1 VHPEEPDVTART
13 RRSLVPALALAL
25 VPVAAPAIAGTN
37 GVQDE
42 AARAAAF
49 YERAQAEYFE
59 LAPESAAQIGLR
71 VRYGQWDD
79 DSEAGDLAR
88 RELATRQL
96 AELRETID
104 RSKLDAEGRLSWDL
118 FADLQQRRIDAWRWR
133 NHDYVFDHRS
143 GPHTSAPAFL
153 INTHRVDSE
162 ADAEAYVSRL
172 RGMLRLFATALER
185 ADRAEARGVMPPRWV
200 FPRIVAGARNV
211 VTGRPFDG
219 GPGDSTLLADFRKK
233 VVALDLPQERRDAL
247 LAAAERAM
255 LESVRPA
262 YDAVIAWAAAAEQRA
277 SLDDGV
283 WKLPHGAAYYDYLL
297 ARYTTTPLDAG
308 QIHEIGLRE
317 VARLHAE
324 MRRVMRQVGF
334 RGDLKAFFDF
344 VRDDDRFYYPDTEE
358 GRAAYLAEATRLIDA
373 MRAKLPGLFR
383 TLPKA
388 DVVVKAVEPF
398 REASA
403 GKAFYQRPTA
413 DGSEPGT
420 FYVNLYRMRDMPK
433 TEMEALAYHEGIPGH
448 HMQRA
453 ITLELEGLPMFRRLG
468 SYTAYTEG
476 WALYSESLPKELG
489 FYQDPYSE
497 FGRLTL
503 ELIRA
508 VRLVVDTG
516 LHAKGWTR
524 DQVVQYH
531 LDNTPLSEGSAVR
544 ATERYVVNPGQATAY
559 MIGQLRIIELRQRA
573 ERELGPRFDIR
584 DFHDLVLRSGPL
596 PLDVLERQVE
606 EWIAEQR

>member
-1 VHPEEPDVTART
+1 MTNLVAR
-13 RRSLVPALALAL
+13 RLAPALLFAVVPA
-25 VPVAAPAIAGTN
+25 VAPATGLA
-37 GVQDE
+37 DE

-49 YERAQAEYFE
+49 YERAQAEYYE
-59 LAPESAAQIGLR
+59 LNPEAAAQLGLR
-71 VRYGQWDD
+71 VRYGEWDD
-79 DSEAGDLAR
+79 RSEAGDLAR
-88 RELATRQL
+88 RRLAERQL

-104 RSKLDAEGRLSWDL
+104 RRRLDGEGQLSWDL
-118 FADLQQRRIDAWRWR
+118 FADLQQRRIDGWRWR

-153 INTHRVDSE
+153 INTHRVESE

-172 RGMLRLFATALER
+172 RGMLRRFATALER

-200 FPRIVAGARNV
+200 FPQIVVGARNV
-211 VTGRPFDG
+211 VTGRPFDD
-219 GPGDSTLLADFRKK
+219 GPADSTLLADFRKK
-233 VVALDLPQERRDAL
+233 VAALDLPGERKDAL
-247 LAAAERAM
+247 VAAAERAL
-255 LESVRPA
+255 LESVKPA
-262 YDAVIAWAAAAEQRA
+262 YDAVIAWAGAAEGRA
-277 SLDDGV
+277 SPDDGV
-283 WKLPHGAAYYDYLL
+283 WKLPHGAAYYDDRL
-297 ARYTTTPLDAG
+297 ARYTTTTLDAEA
-308 QIHEIGLRE
+308 IHELGLRE
-317 VARLHAE
+317 VARLHAD
-324 MRRVMRQVGF
+324 MRQVMQRVGF
-334 RGDLKAFFDF
+334 EGDLKAFFDY

-358 GRAAYLAEATRLIDA
+358 GRAAYLAEATRVIDA
-373 MRAKLPGLFR
+373 MRARLPELFR

-403 GKAFYQRPTA
+403 SKAFYQRPTA
-413 DGSEPGT
+413 DGSKPGA

-433 TEMEALAYHEGIPGH
+433 TELEALAYHEGVPGH

-453 ITLELEGLPMFRRLG
+453 ITLELSELPMFRKNG

-476 WALYSESLPKELG
+476 WALYSERLPKEVG

-516 LHAKGWTR
+516 LHARGWTR
-524 DQVVQYH
+524 EQVVQYH
-531 LDNTPLSEGSAVR
+531 LDNTPLPEGSAVR
-544 ATERYVVNPGQATAY
+544 ATERYIVNPGQATAY
-559 MIGQLRIIELRQRA
+559 MVGQLRIIELRQRA
-573 ERELGPRFDIR
+573 ERELGDRFDVR
-584 DFHDLVLRSGPL
+584 DFHDVVLRSGPL

-606 EWIAEQR
+606 EWIASAR

>member
-1 VHPEEPDVTART
+1 VTNLVAR
-13 RRSLVPALALAL
+13 RLAPALLFAVVPA
-25 VPVAAPAIAGTN
+25 VAPATGLA
-37 GVQDE
+37 DE

-49 YERAQAEYFE
+49 YERAQAEYYE
-59 LAPESAAQIGLR
+59 LNPEAAAQLGLR
-71 VRYGQWDD
+71 VRYGEWDD
-79 DSEAGDLAR
+79 RSEAGDLAR
-88 RELATRQL
+88 RRLAERQL

-104 RSKLDAEGRLSWDL
+104 RRRLDGEGQLSWYL
-118 FADLQQRRIDAWRWR
+118 FADLQQRRIDGWRWR

-153 INTHRVDSE
+153 INTHRVESE

-172 RGMLRLFATALER
+172 RGMLRRFATALER

-200 FPRIVAGARNV
+200 FPQIVVGARNV
-211 VTGRPFDG
+211 VTGRPFDD
-219 GPGDSTLLADFRKK
+219 GPADSTLLADFRKK
-233 VVALDLPQERRDAL
+233 VAALDLPGERKDAL
-247 LAAAERAM
+247 VAAAERAL
-255 LESVRPA
+255 LESVKPA
-262 YDAVIAWAAAAEQRA
+262 YDAVIAWAGAAEGRA
-277 SLDDGV
+277 SPDDGV
-283 WKLPHGAAYYDYLL
+283 WKLPHGAAYYDDRL
-297 ARYTTTPLDAG
+297 ARYTTTTLGADA
-308 QIHEIGLRE
+308 IHELGLRE
-317 VARLHAE
+317 VARLHAD
-324 MRRVMRQVGF
+324 VRQVMQRVGF
-334 RGDLKAFFDF
+334 EGDLKAFFDY

-358 GRAAYLAEATRLIDA
+358 GRAAYLAEATRVIDA
-373 MRAKLPGLFR
+373 MRARLPELFR

-403 GKAFYQRPTA
+403 SKAFYQRPTV
-413 DGSEPGT
+413 DGSKPGT

-433 TEMEALAYHEGIPGH
+433 TELEALAYHEGIPGH

-453 ITLELEGLPMFRRLG
+453 ITLELSELPMFRKNG

-476 WALYSESLPKELG
+476 WALYSERLPKEVG

-516 LHAKGWTR
+516 LHARGWTR
-524 DQVVQYH
+524 EQVVQYH
-531 LDNTPLSEGSAVR
+531 LDNTPLPEGSAVR
-544 ATERYVVNPGQATAY
+544 ATERYIVNPGQATAY
-559 MIGQLRIIELRQRA
+559 MVGQLRIIELRQRA
-573 ERELGPRFDIR
+573 ERELGDRFDVR
-584 DFHDLVLRSGPL
+584 DFHDVVLRSGPL

-606 EWIAEQR
+606 EWIASAR

>member
-1 VHPEEPDVTART
+1 MTNLVAR
-13 RRSLVPALALAL
+13 RLAPALLFAVVPA
-25 VPVAAPAIAGTN
+25 VAPATGLA
-37 GVQDE
+37 DE

-49 YERAQAEYFE
+49 YERAQAEYYE
-59 LAPESAAQIGLR
+59 LNPEAAAQLGLR
-71 VRYGQWDD
+71 VRYGEWDD
-79 DSEAGDLAR
+79 RSEAGDLAR
-88 RELATRQL
+88 RRLAERQL

-104 RSKLDAEGRLSWDL
+104 RRRLDGEGQLSWDL
-118 FADLQQRRIDAWRWR
+118 FADLQQRRIDGWRWR

-153 INTHRVDSE
+153 INTHRVESE

-172 RGMLRLFATALER
+172 RGMLRRFATALER

-200 FPRIVAGARNV
+200 FPQIVVGARNV
-211 VTGRPFDG
+211 VTGRPFDD
-219 GPGDSTLLADFRKK
+219 GPADSTLLADFRKK
-233 VVALDLPQERRDAL
+233 VAALDLPGERKDAL
-247 LAAAERAM
+247 VAAAERAL
-255 LESVRPA
+255 LESVKPA
-262 YDAVIAWAAAAEQRA
+262 YDAVIAWAGAAEGRA
-277 SLDDGV
+277 SPDDGV
-283 WKLPHGAAYYDYLL
+283 WKLPHGAAYYDDRL
-297 ARYTTTPLDAG
+297 ARYTTTTLGADA
-308 QIHEIGLRE
+308 IHELGLRE
-317 VARLHAE
+317 VARLHAD
-324 MRRVMRQVGF
+324 VRQVMQRVGF
-334 RGDLKAFFDF
+334 EGDLKAFFDY

-358 GRAAYLAEATRLIDA
+358 GRAAYLAEATRVIDA
-373 MRAKLPGLFR
+373 MRARLPELFR

-403 GKAFYQRPTA
+403 SKAFYQRPTA
-413 DGSEPGT
+413 DGSKPGT

-433 TEMEALAYHEGIPGH
+433 TELEALAYHEGVPGH

-453 ITLELEGLPMFRRLG
+453 ITLELSELPMFRKNG

-476 WALYSESLPKELG
+476 WALYSERLPKEVG

-516 LHAKGWTR
+516 LHARGWTR
-524 DQVVQYH
+524 EQVVQYH
-531 LDNTPLSEGSAVR
+531 LDNTPLPEGSAVR
-544 ATERYVVNPGQATAY
+544 ATERYIVNPGQATAY
-559 MIGQLRIIELRQRA
+559 MVGQLRIIELRQRA
-573 ERELGPRFDIR
+573 ERELGDRFDVR
-584 DFHDLVLRSGPL
+584 DFHDVVLRSGPL

-606 EWIAEQR
+606 EWIASAR